1 MIRVIFPKLGNH
13 LEKFGSPS
21 HGSPPLANRAMPIA
35 AKIGK
40 KQLKYFFWLIPLFS
54 LFNFSEGKY
63 EPLSALPS
71 FRVVLLIAK

>member
-1 MIRVIFPKLGNH
+1 
-13 LEKFGSPS
+13 
-21 HGSPPLANRAMPIA
+21 MPIA

-63 EPLSALPS
+63 EPTSAFAS